1 MKKMIFNESIN
12 VYVEQPSLNIIGFD
26 KNNDPIFDYTEQEI
40 AEQNL
45 TLVINDI
52 PSKSYTADRYATCL
66 SCENFLKSTKVC
78 KKCFCFIPLKIFFKG
93 ASCPI
98 GKWGP
103 IEEKNE

>member
-45 TLVINDI
+45 TLVI
-52 PSKSYTADRYATCL
+52 K
-66 SCENFLKSTKVC
+66 
-78 KKCFCFIPLKIFFKG
+78 
-93 ASCPI
+93 
-98 GKWGP
+98 
-103 IEEKNE
+103 